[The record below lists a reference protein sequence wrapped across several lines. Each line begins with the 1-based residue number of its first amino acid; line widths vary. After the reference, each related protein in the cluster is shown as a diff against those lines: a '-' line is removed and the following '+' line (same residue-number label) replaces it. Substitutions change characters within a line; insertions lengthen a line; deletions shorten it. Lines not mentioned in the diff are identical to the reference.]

1 MKSPRLVPVHAR
13 SQQFTPAV
21 HGPLQATCPGH
32 GRKCHGQEKGFPA
45 KRCICKHGSCTC
57 VYIYIYI
64 CITLYIQ
71 DSFHTNQRFQETEL
85 CKQSSSMCHPPAS
98 SYDSSKL
105 AWKIEEKHYIWPPF
119 VFFHG
124 INMIENQAHMYCNPW
139 GLRHHH
145 ELDHGGHQQTHDSH
159 QLFPITAKH

>member
-1 MKSPRLVPVHAR
+1 MVHCKPRVLDMEESAMGRRRV
-13 SQQFTPAV
+13 SQQKDVFVSMDHV
-21 HGPLQATCPGH
+21 HV
-32 GRKCHGQEKGFPA
+32 
-45 KRCICKHGSCTC
+45 CK
-57 VYIYIYI
+57 YKYIYI
-64 CITLYIQ
+64 CINLYIQ

-124 INMIENQAHMYCNPW
+124 INMIENQAQMYCNPW